1 MSCEIRLKAD
11 WCGKR
16 QKGLE
21 LNLEVIKVLG
31 IKIVVLIV
39 GNRG

>member
-16 QKGLE
+16 QKALGLD
-21 LNLEVIKVLG
+21 LEVLKVLDA
-31 IKIVVLIV
+31 KVVVLIV
-39 GNRG
+39 GNIG